1 MLALALAIALAAEAL
16 GWVADPSWGWLAL
29 PLSLLAIALSG
40 VGTYR
45 NGAKALLRGDLDIS
59 ALMAIAVTG
68 ALILGHWPEAAMVMV
83 LFTMAEAIEERS
95 LDKARHA
102 VEKLLQ
108 AAPAT
113 VWVGDGAGN
122 WVGKAPSQVSVG
134 SLLRVGPGERI
145 GLDGSVVAG
154 RSAVNQASITGE
166 SMPVDKQPGDAVYAG
181 SVNGM
186 GELQYR
192 SEAAYDHTLLAR
204 IMHAVQQAQRSKA
217 PVQRFVDSFARIY
230 TPAVCLAA
238 AAIALAPPL
247 FFGAAWSDWIYKALV
262 LLVIACPCA
271 LVISTPVA
279 VVSGLAAAAR
289 HGILIKGG
297 AYLELGRKL
306 EWLALDK
313 TGTLT
318 RGEPRLV
325 ETVAVSDAL
334 DEEQCRRVAASLARL
349 SSHPVSQ
356 AIASAWPGQAGAVQ
370 DFHAAPGGGVS
381 GRVDGVDYF
390 LGSEAWVG
398 ERLAAAAARHVGDQG
413 RVGDVD
419 GAGEDAGGRP
429 SETLARLRE
438 EGRSISVLASPQGLL
453 ALFAVA
459 DTIKPSSREAVAE
472 LHALGVRCAML
483 SGDNPQAAA
492 NIAAQAGIDDVRA
505 GLLPEDKQQAVRDYA
520 GRGAVGMVGDGINDA
535 PALALADIGFA
546 MGAAGTDAAIETA
559 DVALM
564 DDDLRK
570 IPRFIRLS
578 RATRAVLTQNIC
590 FALGTKLAF
599 VALTMAGLGTMWMA
613 VFADVGASLLVV
625 ANSLRLLRK

>member
-1 MLALALAIALAAEAL
+1 
-16 GWVADPSWGWLAL
+16 
-29 PLSLLAIALSG
+29 
-40 VGTYR
+40 
-45 NGAKALLRGDLDIS
+45 
-59 ALMAIAVTG
+59 
-68 ALILGHWPEAAMVMV
+68 MVMV

>member
-102 VEKLLQ
+102 VEKLLE

-122 WVGKAPSQVSVG
+122 WVGKAPSQVPVG

-230 TPAVCLAA
+230 TPTVCLAA

-356 AIASAWPGQAGAVQ
+356 AIAGAWPGQAGAVQ

>member
-122 WVGKAPSQVSVG
+122 WVGKAPSQVPVG